1 MCLTGLYNPRSP
13 PAPRGPVTAV
23 MRDLSCLAGGPV
35 TAVMRDLSCLAEGV
49 DFYHTKFL
57 ALVHAK

>member
-1 MCLTGLYNPRSP
+1 MCVKGRYNPRSP
-13 PAPRGPVTAV
+13 PAPRG
-23 MRDLSCLAGGPV
+23 RV

>member
-1 MCLTGLYNPRSP
+1 MKELGVFAASLGDPVCLTGRYNPRSLP
-13 PAPRGPVTAV
+13 TPRGRVTAM
-23 MRDLSCLAGGPV
+23 MRELSCLAK
-35 TAVMRDLSCLAEGV
+35 GV